1 MSKLNMKNFFIIKFV
16 ICLIFS
22 FLVYLS
28 FRIDLHYDSSLKI
41 TISFILIQII
51 IWGIFFFQKIKIFSI
66 ISYNLF
72 LIVLLN
78 LFFTP
83 IFHSIT
89 FDVPVRQPNYKITK
103 EYKGEFF
110 KGMLTGK
117 HVISSDAEG
126 FRTNKKINY
135 KNKEKNTFR
144 IFTVG
149 ASTTEE
155 GVTDDNKTWSSLL
168 ATKLDVLSNK
178 NVEVINTGMAGLR
191 AEHHYFMLKRINE
204 YKPDLVILLMGIND
218 WNYHIVNSDKKYLIP
233 IYEIKF
239 NFKKSPLFNTFHNI
253 NKQIYRKLIN
263 KKKENKKNLN
273 FVSAELDAEAYLLS
287 QINSSNIREKVKS
300 FKPQD
305 VSENYKYWS
314 NQIINECK
322 KRDFI
327 CLFLDQPTAYK
338 KNISTKLKKRL
349 WMTPP
354 NQNYTL
360 VFDDLIFIS
369 SFYNN
374 WLKKKIIDNK
384 LNFLLLSDQIDA
396 STEHLYDDC
405 HFTENG
411 SKKISDVLVQY
422 INLSLKSIFN

>member
-1 MSKLNMKNFFIIKFV
+1 
-16 ICLIFS
+16 
-22 FLVYLS
+22 
-28 FRIDLHYDSSLKI
+28 
-41 TISFILIQII
+41 
-51 IWGIFFFQKIKIFSI
+51 
-66 ISYNLF
+66 
-72 LIVLLN
+72 
-78 LFFTP
+78 
-83 IFHSIT
+83 
-89 FDVPVRQPNYKITK
+89 
-103 EYKGEFF
+103 
-110 KGMLTGK
+110 MLTGK

-155 GVTDDNKTWSSLL
+155 GATDDNKTWSSLL
-168 ATKLDVLSNK
+168 AAKLDVLSNK
-178 NVEVINTGMAGLR
+178 NVEVINTGMAGHR

-239 NFKKSPLFNTFHNI
+239 NFKKSTLFNAFHNI
-253 NKQIYRKLIN
+253 DKQIYRKLIN

-273 FVSAELDAEAYLLS
+273 FVSAELETEAYLLP
-287 QINSSNIREKVKS
+287 QINSLNIREKVKS

-322 KRDFI
+322 KKNFI

-360 VFDDLIFIS
+360 VFDDLIFVS

-374 WLKKKIIDNK
+374 WLKKKN
-384 LNFLLLSDQIDA
+384 N
-396 STEHLYDDC
+396 
-405 HFTENG
+405 
-411 SKKISDVLVQY
+411 
-422 INLSLKSIFN
+422 